1 MRKILKQK
9 IAMKKYDIYGIGN
22 ALVDLVFEV
31 EEQFLIDHNVEKGL
45 MTLVEE
51 DRQNALIS
59 AINIDENMMKGGG
72 SAANTVV
79 AASQFGSN
87 CYYSCKVSND
97 RFGQFYLKDLESNG
111 VDTKLTHASAPDGIT
126 GKCLVMTT
134 PDAERTMNTFLG
146 ITSDFSV
153 EEIDENAIKESSY
166 IYSEGY
172 LVPSPSGRAAM
183 MKAKEI
189 AEANGVKTALSF
201 SDPSM
206 VKYFK
211 DEMTEVVGSGVDL
224 LFCNEE
230 EAMLFTE
237 TNSLLEAREALK
249 SIAKRFAITLG
260 KNGATIFDGD
270 TFVDIESYAVDA
282 IDTNGAGDM
291 FAGAFLYGITHGH
304 SYAESGKIASLASSK
319 VVSQFGP
326 RLEWHQAKEILNHL
340 FED

>member
-1 MRKILKQK
+1 
-9 IAMKKYDIYGIGN
+9 MKKYDIYGIGN

-31 EEQFLIDHNVEKGL
+31 EDKFLSDNEVEKGL

-51 DRQNALIS
+51 DRQKELIS
-59 AINIDENMMKGGG
+59 QIDVNENMMKGGG

-79 AASQFGSN
+79 AASQFGSK

-97 RFGQFYLKDLESNG
+97 EFGQFYLKDLGVNG
-111 VDTKLTHASAPDGIT
+111 VDTKLNSETAPEGLT
-126 GKCLVMTT
+126 GRCLVMTT

-153 EEIDENAIKESSY
+153 SEIDEEAIKNSAY

-172 LVPSPSGRAAM
+172 LIPSPSGRDAM
-183 MKAKEI
+183 KKAMDV
-189 AEANGVKTALSF
+189 ARANGVKVSLSF

-206 VKYFK
+206 VKFFRN
-211 DEMTEVVGSGVDL
+211 EMIEIVGEGVDL

-230 EAMLFTE
+230 EAMLYTGKDTLE
-237 TNSLLEAREALK
+237 EAREELK
-249 SIAKRFAITLG
+249 KAASKFVITLG
-260 KNGATIFDGD
+260 QNGAMVFDGD
-270 TFVDIESYAVDA
+270 TFIDIEPYNVEA

-291 FAGAFLYGITHGH
+291 FAGAFLYGLTHGH
-304 SYAESGKIASLASSK
+304 SMAQSGKLASLAASK

-326 RLEWHQAKEILNHL
+326 K
-340 FED
+340 

>member
-1 MRKILKQK
+1 
-9 IAMKKYDIYGIGN
+9 MKKYDIYGIGN

-31 EEQFLIDHNVEKGL
+31 DEKFLSDNEVEKGL

-51 DRQNALIS
+51 DRQKQLIS
-59 AINIDENMMKGGG
+59 QIQVSESMMKGGG

-79 AASQFGSN
+79 AASQFGGT

-97 RFGQFYLKDLESNG
+97 DFGTFYLKDLKDNG
-111 VDTKLTHASAPDGIT
+111 VDTKLIPETAPAGIT
-126 GKCLVMTT
+126 GRCLVMTT

-153 EEIDENAIKESSY
+153 AEIDEEAIKNSTY

-172 LVPSPSGRAAM
+172 LVPSPSGRDAM
-183 MKAKEI
+183 KKAMEV
-189 AEANGVKTALSF
+189 ARANGVKVALSF

-206 VKYFK
+206 VKFFNA
-211 DEMTEVVGSGVDL
+211 EMKEVVGTGVDL

-230 EAMLFTE
+230 EAMLFTD
-237 TNSLLEAREALK
+237 TKNILDAREVLK
-249 SIAKRFAITLG
+249 GVAKKFVITMG
-260 KNGATIFDGD
+260 KNGAMIFDGD
-270 TFVDIESYAVDA
+270 TFVDIEPYAVDA

-291 FAGAFLYGITHGH
+291 FAGAFMYGITHGH
-304 SYAESGKIASLASSK
+304 SYAEAGKLASLASSK

-326 RLEWHQAKEILNHL
+326 RLEWSQAKEILKHL
-340 FED
+340 TE

>member
-1 MRKILKQK
+1 
-9 IAMKKYDIYGIGN
+9 MKKYDIYGIGN

-31 EEQFLIDHNVEKGL
+31 EDEFLKSHSVEKGL

-51 DRQNALIS
+51 DRQAKLIES
-59 AINIDENMMKGGG
+59 IDIQDNMMTGGG

-97 RFGQFYLKDLESNG
+97 KFGQFYLNDLATNG
-111 VDTKLTHASAPDGIT
+111 VDTKLTSTSAPEGIT

-153 EEIDENAIKESSY
+153 DEIDEEAIKNSTY

-172 LVPSPSGRAAM
+172 LVPSPSGRTAM
-183 MKAKEI
+183 LKGIEI
-189 AEANGVKTALSF
+189 ARANGVKVAISF

-206 VKYFK
+206 VKFFK
-211 DEMTEVVGSGVDL
+211 TEMEEVVGSGVDL

-230 EAMLFTE
+230 EALLFTGE
-237 TNSLLEAREALK
+237 DNLLAARESLK
-249 SIAKRFAITLG
+249 NVAKRFAITLG

-270 TFVDIESYAVDA
+270 TFVDIESYNVDA
-282 IDTNGAGDM
+282 IDSNGAGDM

-304 SYAESGKIASLASSK
+304 SYAEAGKLASLASSK

-326 RLEWHQAKEILNHL
+326 RLEWNQAKEVLDHL
-340 FED
+340 VE

>member
-1 MRKILKQK
+1 M
-9 IAMKKYDIYGIGN
+9 KYDVYGIGN

-31 EEQFLIDHNVEKGL
+31 DEKFLLDHNVEKGL

-51 DRQNALIS
+51 DRQNKLIG
-59 AINIDENMMKGGG
+59 AIDINENMMKGGG

-79 AASQFGSN
+79 AASQFGGK

-97 RFGQFYLKDLESNG
+97 EFGQFFLKDLATND
-111 VDTKLTHASAPDGIT
+111 VDTKLTKDTAPDGIT

-153 EEIDENAIKESSY
+153 AEIDEEAIKQSEY

-172 LVPSPSGRAAM
+172 LVPSPSGREAM
-183 MKAKEI
+183 LKGMEI
-189 AEANGVKTALSF
+189 ARANGVKVALSF

-206 VKYFK
+206 VKFFK
-211 DEMTEVVGSGVDL
+211 KEMEEVVGEGVDL

-230 EAMLFTE
+230 EAMLYTD
-237 TNSLLEAREALK
+237 TDNLLEAREALK
-249 SIAKRFAITLG
+249 KVANRFAITLG

-270 TFVDIESYAVDA
+270 TFIDIESYEVNA

-291 FAGAFLYGITHGH
+291 FAGAFMFGITNGH
-304 SYAESGKIASLASSK
+304 SYAEAGKLASLASSK

-326 RLEWHQAKEILNHL
+326 RLETAQAKDVLDHL
-340 FED
+340 LG

>member
-1 MRKILKQK
+1 
-9 IAMKKYDIYGIGN
+9 MKKYDIYGIGN

-31 EEQFLIDHNVEKGL
+31 DEQFLANQKVEKGL

-59 AINIDENMMKGGG
+59 AINIHENMMKGGG

-111 VDTKLTHASAPDGIT
+111 VDTKLTPASAPEGIT

-146 ITSDFSV
+146 ITSNFSV

-183 MKAKEI
+183 VKAKEI

-211 DEMTEVVGSGVDL
+211 NEMTEVVGSGVDL

-237 TNSLLEAREALK
+237 TNSLLKAREALK
-249 SIAKRFAITLG
+249 NIAKRFAITLG

-270 TFVDIESYAVDA
+270 TFVDIESYSVNA

-291 FAGAFLYGITHGH
+291 FAGAFLFGITHGH
-304 SYAESGKIASLASSK
+304 SYAEAGKIASLASSK

>member
-1 MRKILKQK
+1 
-9 IAMKKYDIYGIGN
+9 MKKYDVYGIGN

-31 EEQFLIDHNVEKGL
+31 NDQFLSDYQVEKGL

-51 DRQNALIS
+51 DRQKELIS
-59 AINIDENMMKGGG
+59 AIDIDENMMKGGG

-79 AASQFGSN
+79 AASQLGAK

-97 RFGQFYLKDLESNG
+97 EFGQFYLKDLAANQ
-111 VDTKLTHASAPDGIT
+111 VDTKLTATTAPEGIT
-126 GKCLVMTT
+126 GKCLVMVTA
-134 PDAERTMNTFLG
+134 DAERTMNTFLG

-153 EEIDENAIKESSY
+153 AEIDEAAIKESKY

-183 MKAKEI
+183 LKGMEVAR
-189 AEANGVKTALSF
+189 ANGVKVALSF

-206 VKYFK
+206 VKFFRN
-211 DEMTEVVGSGVDL
+211 EMIEVVGQGVDL

-230 EAMLFTE
+230 EAMLYTE
-237 TNSLLEAREALK
+237 KDNLLEAREELK
-249 SIAKRFAITLG
+249 KIADRFVITLG
-260 KNGATIFDGD
+260 KNGAMIFDGD
-270 TFVDIESYAVDA
+270 TFVDIEPYQVDA

-291 FAGAFLYGITHGH
+291 YAGAFMFGITNGH
-304 SYAESGKIASLASSK
+304 TYAEAGKIASLASSK

-326 RLEWHQAKEILNHL
+326 RLEPSQTKSVLTHL
-340 FED
+340 FDNN